1 MRTLFSVILFL
12 FSIASY
18 SQEKEILHVR
28 VNDGTTLNFSLKDKP
43 LLTFD
48 SEKVMISAQE
58 ATASLSRTDVCGV
71 YFVSDVHTGIESST
85 VSEAPVLD
93 GDSFSVTGLL
103 KGTVVKVYSVKG
115 ENVLS
120 VIADASGTVKVQL
133 ATLEQ
138 GVYVIEYCGVT
149 FKMMKR

>member
-18 SQEKEILHVR
+18 SQEKEILLVR

-103 KGTVVKVYSVKG
+103 KGTVVKVCSVKG

-120 VIADASGTVKVQL
+120 AIADASGTVKVQL

>member
-18 SQEKEILHVR
+18 SQEKEILLVR

-85 VSEAPVLD
+85 VSDAPVLD

-103 KGTVVKVYSVKG
+103 TGTVVKVYSVKG

-120 VIADASGTVKVQL
+120 AIADASGTVKVQL

>member
-18 SQEKEILHVR
+18 SQEKEILLVR

-85 VSEAPVLD
+85 VSDAPVLD

>member
-18 SQEKEILHVR
+18 SQEKEILLVR

-120 VIADASGTVKVQL
+120 AIADASGTVKVQL

-138 GVYVIEYCGVT
+138 GAYVIEYCGVT

>member
-18 SQEKEILHVR
+18 SQEKEILLVR

-120 VIADASGTVKVQL
+120 AIADALGTVKVQL

>member
-120 VIADASGTVKVQL
+120 AIADASGTVKVQL

>member
-18 SQEKEILHVR
+18 SQEKEILLVR

>member
-85 VSEAPVLD
+85 VSDAPVLD

-120 VIADASGTVKVQL
+120 AIADASGTVKVQL

>member
-18 SQEKEILHVR
+18 SQEKEILLVR

-85 VSEAPVLD
+85 VSDAPVLD

-103 KGTVVKVYSVKG
+103 KGTVVKAYSVKG

-120 VIADASGTVKVQL
+120 AIADASGTVKVQL

>member
-18 SQEKEILHVR
+18 SQEKEILHVC

-120 VIADASGTVKVQL
+120 AIADASGTVKVQL

>member
-18 SQEKEILHVR
+18 SQEKEILLVR

-85 VSEAPVLD
+85 VSDAPVLD

-120 VIADASGTVKVQL
+120 AIADASGTVKVQL

>member
-1 MRTLFSVILFL
+1 MRTLFSVSLFL

-18 SQEKEILHVR
+18 SQEKEILLVR

-120 VIADASGTVKVQL
+120 AIADASGTVKVQL

>member
-1 MRTLFSVILFL
+1 MKTLFSVILFL

-18 SQEKEILHVR
+18 SQEKEILLVR

-85 VSEAPVLD
+85 VSDAPVLD

-120 VIADASGTVKVQL
+120 AIADASGTVKVQL

>member
-18 SQEKEILHVR
+18 SQEKEILLVR

-85 VSEAPVLD
+85 VSDAPVLD

-120 VIADASGTVKVQL
+120 VIADASGTAVASL
-133 ATLEQ
+133 AALEQ

>member
-18 SQEKEILHVR
+18 SQEKEILLVR

-103 KGTVVKVYSVKG
+103 KGTVVKAYSVKG

-120 VIADASGTVKVQL
+120 AIADASGTVKVQL

>member
-85 VSEAPVLD
+85 VSDAPVLD

-120 VIADASGTVKVQL
+120 AIADASGTVKVQL
-133 ATLEQ
+133 VTLEQ

>member
-18 SQEKEILHVR
+18 SQEKEILLVR

-120 VIADASGTVKVQL
+120 AIADASGTVKVQL

-138 GVYVIEYCGVT
+138 GVYMIEYCGVT

>member
-85 VSEAPVLD
+85 VSDAPVLD

>member
-1 MRTLFSVILFL
+1 M
-12 FSIASY
+12 
-18 SQEKEILHVR
+18 
-28 VNDGTTLNFSLKDKP
+28 NDGTTLNFSLKDKP

-120 VIADASGTVKVQL
+120 AIADASGTVKVQL

>member
-18 SQEKEILHVR
+18 SQEKVILHVR

-85 VSEAPVLD
+85 VSDAPVLD

-120 VIADASGTVKVQL
+120 AIADASGTVKVQL
-133 ATLEQ
+133 VTLEQ

>member
-18 SQEKEILHVR
+18 SQEKEILLVR

-120 VIADASGTVKVQL
+120 AIADASGTVKVQL

>member
-48 SEKVMISAQE
+48 SEKVVISAQE

-120 VIADASGTVKVQL
+120 AIADASGTVKVQL

-138 GVYVIEYCGVT
+138 GAYVIEYCGVT